1 MRYARLLF
9 FPLCLALLTG
19 CSQGDSTKETVD
31 QSDPKASDTAT
42 AEGAKAHVQ
51 KYVDRLLGGD
61 ETVKTGLLGFE
72 AVGIIDIQT
81 IEIVSSVP
89 TITSDGK
96 DVENWH
102 NVRLRVEGV
111 DDRRGQKVE
120 KMFVRTV
127 MFSNDDGYR
136 IMGAEF

>member
-1 MRYARLLF
+1 MRFAWLLH

-19 CSQGDSTKETVD
+19 CSQGDSTKEAVD
-31 QSDPKASDTAT
+31 QSDSKASDTAS
-42 AEGAKAHVQ
+42 AEGAKAHAQ

-61 ETVKTGLLGFE
+61 DTVKGGLLGFE
-72 AVGIIDIQT
+72 AAGIVDIQT

-96 DVENWH
+96 KVENTFT
-102 NVRLRVEGV
+102 VRIKVEGV

-120 KMFVRTV
+120 KTFVRTV